1 MSKEYIVLTTTQLD
15 KMLRANNKTRIEQ
28 MADVSRARERSKLFD
43 RVTADEAVNFLRTAE
58 SYPVTKAELMQMA
71 NADEIPSYK
80 REAGT
85 SCRERHRKGVKLEAC
100 AFSRNELHVWAE
112 SVRRYMAASDKDK
125 GVDENTR
132 RYRLRKAAKNIAQSI
147 VEARLKQEKPSKT
160 NKI

>member
-28 MADVSRARERSKLFD
+28 MADISRARERSKLFD

-85 SCRERHRKGVKLEAC
+85 SCRERHRNGVKLEAC

-112 SVRRYMAASDKDK
+112 SVRRYMAVSDKHTK
-125 GVDENTR
+125 GINEDTR
-132 RYRLRKAAKNIAQSI
+132 RYRLRKAAKNIARSI
-147 VEARLKQEKPSKT
+147 VEARETK
-160 NKI
+160 

>member
-28 MADVSRARERSKLFD
+28 MADISRARERSKLFD

-112 SVRRYMAASDKDK
+112 SVRRYMAASDKHTK
-125 GVDENTR
+125 GINEDTS
-132 RYRLRKAAKNIAQSI
+132 RYRLRKAAKNIARSI
-147 VEARLKQEKPSKT
+147 VEARETK
-160 NKI
+160 